1 MYIREA
7 LESDLDD
14 VLAIERS
21 AFGQDEEAELVRD
34 LLEDPSAQPVLSL
47 LAFQEEEPAGHV
59 LFTKA
64 RLTTDPD
71 LSIVLLAPLAVVP
84 KFQKQGIGGKL
95 IETGAELLAS
105 AGVTLIFL
113 AGYPA
118 YYTRN
123 GFQPA
128 SPLGFEPTYPMPES
142 YPDAWMVREL
152 RPGTIASVSGK
163 VLCAKA
169 IDDPKYWRE

>member
-7 LESDLDD
+7 LESDLEA
-14 VLAIERS
+14 VLAIERA
-21 AFGQDEEAELVRD
+21 AFGQEEEAELVQS
-34 LLEDPSAQPVLSL
+34 LLDDPSAQPCLSL
-47 LAFQEEEPAGHV
+47 LAFQDEQPAGHV

-64 RLTTDPD
+64 RLTTDPN
-71 LSIVLLAPLAVVP
+71 LSIALLAPLAVVP
-84 KFQKQGIGGKL
+84 EFQKQGIGGQR

-113 AGYPA
+113 AGYPS
-118 YYTRN
+118 YYTRR

-128 SPLGFEPTYPMPES
+128 SPLGLEPTYPMPES

-163 VLCAKA
+163 VLCANA
-169 IDDPKYWRE
+169 IDKPEYWRE